1 MPMRNTRPR
10 RFQRRVR
17 RKTRKVYKRVPRY
30 RRPNDQIISVTRR
43 QSAGTWTF
51 SNATF
56 AGFCPAFTFA
66 INALP
71 SFGEF
76 QALYR
81 YYRIRAVAVT
91 FVPKWTNAEITTG
104 GAIPTLYIRKGRDNV
119 LATIGGGTYA
129 QSTLNSYMEAPT
141 KRLYM
146 NRPRTFYMRVNTHND
161 ESPEWNNW
169 YSLQNNVAEPYFG
182 FNAFQ
187 HQPGFGITANGIDIF
202 YKYYMQFKGIR

>member
-1 MPMRNTRPR
+1 MRMKRYRTTRKPKL
-10 RFQRRVR
+10 R
-17 RKTRKVYKRVPRY
+17 RKRRLIRRVPRY
-30 RRPNDQIISVTRR
+30 RRPNDQIINVTRR
-43 QSAGTWTF
+43 QAAGTWTF
-51 SNATF
+51 STATF
-56 AGFCPAFTFA
+56 AGFCPGFTFA

-81 YYRIRAVAVT
+81 YYRIRAVSVT

-104 GAIPTLYIRKGRDNV
+104 GSIPTLYIRKGRDAV
-119 LATIGGGTYA
+119 LATIGGGTYS
-129 QSTLNSYMEAPT
+129 QSTLNNYMEAPT

-146 NRPRTFYMRVNTHND
+146 NRPRTYYIRVNTHND

-187 HQPGFGITANGIDIF
+187 HQPGFAVTANAIDIF
-202 YKYYMQFKGIR
+202 YKYYMQFKGIK